1 MDELMSALGY
11 LGDLAD
17 KPGRAVRGLL
27 AGRGREAM
35 AALPFSDTAGLTD
48 PAERVSGSDLLASA
62 GLQTGNELADALL
75 GFGAEATLD
84 PTSYLGVGLGARLGA
99 TAGRS
104 LERAAVARG
113 PGYTGG
119 AAHLAAMSEGGAKG
133 FADDLARL
141 APAALS
147 EVPPASALI
156 GKGTEGVA
164 FRTPTGDVVRLGY
177 VNPGEAGRPVADS
190 VLQATRAV
198 DYPVPAGSAVGV
210 RAERVPFADMAGD
223 RKYWLG
229 GSGVPGQTR
238 IGAVRKAAAD
248 EGLLFADAH
257 AGNVG
262 VYGGR
267 PVVIDPGAVE
277 PLAGAALT
285 RQPVTAAADPS
296 PAAAL
301 LLDLLGGQPAMRR
314 ALDAGRAAP
323 AYERSL
329 AAAGGAAGGVAGSS
343 PTRGRP

>member
-1 MDELMSALGY
+1 MNDLLAALGY
-11 LGDLAD
+11 LGDSLD
-17 KPGRAVRGLL
+17 KPGRALRGVLGGRPQEAL
-27 AGRGREAM
+27 AAI
-35 AALPFSDTAGLTD
+35 PFSDTLGLTD
-48 PAERVSGSDLLASA
+48 PGERVSGSDLLSSA

-75 GFGAEATLD
+75 GFGAEAALD
-84 PTSYLGVGLGARLGA
+84 PTAYLGVGLGARLGA

-119 AAHLAAMSEGGAKG
+119 AVHLAAMADAGAG
-133 FADDLARL
+133 SFADDLARL

-147 EVPPASALI
+147 EIPPASALV
-156 GKGTEGVA
+156 GKGAEGAA
-164 FRTPTGDVVRLGY
+164 FRTPAGDVVRLGY
-177 VNPGEAGRPVADS
+177 VSPGEAGRPVADS

-198 DYPVPAGSAVGV
+198 DYPAGADVAV

-285 RQPVTAAADPS
+285 RQPVTAASEPS

-323 AYERSL
+323 GYERSL
-329 AAAGGAAGGVAGSS
+329 AAAGGAAGGLAGSS

>member
-48 PAERVSGSDLLASA
+48 PADRVSGADLLASA

-75 GFGAEATLD
+75 GFGAEAALD
-84 PTSYLGVGLGARLGA
+84 PTTYLGAGLGARLGA
-99 TAGRS
+99 KAGRS

-119 AAHLAAMSEGGAKG
+119 AAHLAELAGNGAKD
-133 FADDLARL
+133 FADDIKMF
-141 APAALS
+141 APGALS
-147 EVPPASALI
+147 EVPPASQFL
-156 GKGTEGVA
+156 GKGQQAVA
-164 FRTPTGDVVRLGY
+164 FRTPTGDVVRLGF
-177 VNPGEAGRPVADS
+177 VGPGESGRPVADS
-190 VLQATRAV
+190 VLQATRAA
-198 DYPVPAGSAVGV
+198 DYGLPGTGITV

-314 ALDAGRAAP
+314 ALDRK
-323 AYERSL
+323 S
-329 AAAGGAAGGVAGSS
+329 
-343 PTRGRP
+343 TR